1 MFIRI
6 VKMSFHEENIPAFL
20 ENFEI
25 NKDKIRNAS
34 GNRLLELYQDKTN
47 KCIFFTYSYWETEE
61 DLENYRKS
69 ELFNEVWT
77 FTKQL
82 FNDKPE
88 AWSVDKI
95 SPLTPEGGMSNTY
108 NI

>member
-1 MFIRI
+1 
-6 VKMSFHEENIPAFL
+6 MSFAEENIPAFL

-25 NKDKIRNAS
+25 IKDKIRNAP

-47 KCIFFTYSYWETEE
+47 KSIFFTYSYWETEE

-69 ELFNEVWT
+69 ELFNTVWA
-77 FTKQL
+77 FTKKL

-95 SPLTPEGGMSNTY
+95 ASLK
-108 NI
+108 